1 MDYRGGQSS
10 RTPRP
15 SPSSI
20 PPIGTKERHGGHP
33 TPRPPFFGNALT
45 LGVRAPGKSQLCI
58 IRATSLRVYLG
69 SSLVPW
75 RPPGMA
81 PRPPTQ
87 SPLQWL
93 ADPSLSPCCAHF
105 PGRSAHSRGR
115 GSFHPPPLSSLL
127 SSAFRAGLTPGW
139 AEPSACSE
147 RGEAGAS

>member
-1 MDYRGGQSS
+1 MDYPGGQSS

-20 PPIGTKERHGGHP
+20 PPIGTKERHGDIP
-33 TPRPPFFGNALT
+33 PRSPLFWKCLDARR
-45 LGVRAPGKSQLCI
+45 RAPGKLQLRI
-58 IRATSLRVYLG
+58 VRAASLRVYLG
-69 SSLVPW
+69 SSSFPW
-75 RPPGMA
+75 RPPGMT
-81 PRPPTQ
+81 PRSPTQ
-87 SPLQWL
+87 PPLQWL
-93 ADPSLSPCCAHF
+93 VGPSLSPCCAHC
-105 PGRSAHSRGR
+105 PGRSARSRGR